1 MQASPAVIFARFRG
15 FHVQQ
20 LHRVFAV
27 RSPLKRLRNRD
38 RMCNRITAHARRYD
52 YHLVRASPRH
62 PASVRKCSMWLPVL
76 FRFLVDSLATL
87 GHRLAA
93 SGITSRMLS
102 VIPVLFFGD
111 ESPDSPSNALK
122 SSQTHETG
130 FRCPPGHGRREKR
143 LQRLSGGQA
152 RRYPNQGLSGRQEPR
167 QPPAKPICT
176 EQAAMRLVG
185 GRRPSV
191 LQRWGSGVL
200 PRRFP
205 VALKALPEP
214 WRSVFLENGSKN
226 TQRILRRQKSNA
238 G

>member
-76 FRFLVDSLATL
+76 FRFLVDLLATL
-87 GHRLAA
+87 GHRLVA

-111 ESPDSPSNALK
+111 ESPDSPQTRSKALRRTKRVLDARQGMEGAKNAYRG
-122 SSQTHETG
+122 SQEV
-130 FRCPPGHGRREKR
+130 KR
-143 LQRLSGGQA
+143 A
-152 RRYPNQGLSGRQEPR
+152 DTPNQGLSGRQEPR

-214 WRSVFLENGSKN
+214 WRLGFFWRTGSKN
-226 TQRILRRQKSNA
+226 TQRILRRQRA
-238 G
+238 M

>member
-1 MQASPAVIFARFRG
+1 MLNVASGSLPLPRRFARYARSSTCG
-15 FHVQQ
+15 ERDHLSHV
-20 LHRVFAV
+20 VG
-27 RSPLKRLRNRD
+27 D
-38 RMCNRITAHARRYD
+38 
-52 YHLVRASPRH
+52 
-62 PASVRKCSMWLPVL
+62 PV
-76 FRFLVDSLATL
+76 V
-87 GHRLAA
+87 
-93 SGITSRMLS
+93 
-102 VIPVLFFGD
+102 V
-111 ESPDSPSNALK
+111 
-122 SSQTHETG
+122 
-130 FRCPPGHGRREKR
+130 
-143 LQRLSGGQA
+143 LSGMSRQIAPQTRSKALRRTKRVLDA
-152 RRYPNQGLSGRQEPR
+152 RQGMEGAKNAYRGSQEVRRADTPNQGLSGRQEPR

-214 WRSVFLENGSKN
+214 WRLGFFWRTGSKN